1 VTARG
6 GGAEGT
12 LASVTRRGARHLR
25 RARSLFYR
33 PRHSVLAVA
42 SDEGGWVLDDEA
54 RAIAGLASRLGIR
67 AEVNLPLSAWAAQCC
82 HYTSQFVLLA
92 GDAFRTRQRVSLD
105 FLHGRPADDPV
116 FAQLHDSL
124 RRHHGAL
131 TRVRVSHRAMED
143 AVRASGIAAEKV
155 HRIPLGIDLA
165 AFPPQTAARRAD
177 ARRRLELPES
187 AVVIGSFQK
196 DGVGWGEGLEPKKV
210 KGPDVFLEAMAALR
224 PRVREL
230 WVLLT
235 GPARGYVKNGL
246 ERLGIPFRHEQVSGP
261 GAMGQCYQA
270 LDAYVVSSR
279 DEGGPKAVLEAM
291 ASGVPLITTRVG
303 QAVDLVVPGRNGWMV
318 DVEDAEGLAH
328 AAEQALTDRERRD
341 QVVAAAQATAGEHSY
356 DAQVPQWAEF
366 FRGYVEGW

>member
-1 VTARG
+1 V
-6 GGAEGT
+6 
-12 LASVTRRGARHLR
+12 V
-25 RARSLFYR
+25 
-33 PRHSVLAVA
+33 
-42 SDEGGWVLDDEA
+42 SDEARWVLDEEA
-54 RAIAGLASRLGIR
+54 AAIARLAAGLGIR
-67 AEVNLPLSAWAAQCC
+67 ASVNLPLSAWAAQCA

-92 GDAFRTRQRVSLD
+92 DDAFRTRQRVSLD
-105 FLHGRPADDPV
+105 FLHGRPGADPV
-116 FAQLHDSL
+116 FDRLHGSL

-143 AVRASGIAAEKV
+143 AVRGSGIAAEKV

-165 AFPPQTAARRAD
+165 AFPLQTAASRRD

-187 AVVIGSFQK
+187 AVVVGSFQK

-224 PRVREL
+224 PRLGEL

-246 ERLGIPFRHEQVSGP
+246 QRLRIPFRHELVSGP
-261 GAMGQCYQA
+261 VAMGQCYQA

-291 ASGVPLITTRVG
+291 ACGVPLITTRVG
-303 QAVDLVVPGRNGWMV
+303 QAVDLVVPGRNGWLV
-318 DVEDAEGLAH
+318 DLEDAEGLAD
-328 AAEQALTDRERRD
+328 AAAQALADREGRD
-341 QVVAAAQATAGEHSY
+341 RVVAAAHATAGANSY